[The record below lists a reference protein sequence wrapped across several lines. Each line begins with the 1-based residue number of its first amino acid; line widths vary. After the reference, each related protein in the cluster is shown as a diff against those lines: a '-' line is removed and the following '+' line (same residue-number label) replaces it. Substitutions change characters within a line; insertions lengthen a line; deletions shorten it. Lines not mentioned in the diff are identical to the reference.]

1 MTTQQDV
8 NQFSGLISRY
18 VNERGVGIYMRN
30 MNSNSFGYYTAES
43 LREEINGEVEY
54 DEYDEVPTEE
64 DLSELQELLNVV
76 EANDFTKTGVVLV
89 IEKDQSQ
96 KFYTVEI

>member
-1 MTTQQDV
+1 M
-8 NQFSGLISRY
+8 
-18 VNERGVGIYMRN
+18 MRN

-64 DLSELQELLNVV
+64 DLSELQELLDVV
-76 EANDFTKTGVVLV
+76 EANDFAKTGVVLV

-96 KFYTVEI
+96 KFYTVEF